1 MALTLIASPQD
12 FTPAYN
18 PCKFIYNST
27 NKNNEGFRYIFD
39 IYEQGTTNKI
49 AEYRV
54 LPTYGTGYGEVDLSK
69 LLSSK
74 LSVDFIPTNYSESDT
89 PNTRYNYDVKIGEEY
104 IVTYSYTANLQ
115 NNGGNVKITPT
126 IAHTFAVGDQ
136 VVVDAGI
143 NTLITGLWTVVAIT
157 GSTDFTISALWTNVT
172 DATENGSVTYAD
184 KRKTITRD
192 IEEELNKWVFNGA
205 LPWKMFNTYDLNN
218 YILDDPFAYFLTS
231 CPVRG
236 MVITP
241 NQEIWFNGFNNSVTG
256 RMIFTNSNGDVLK
269 YDVTNTELT
278 TQLQVAGPSLDL
290 TVLSG
295 SLPLIKDDTTYYDV
309 YFVDTELPTDS
320 ATYRFTIDQ
329 RCAINDFHLSFLD
342 RMGSWGSFAFQ
353 LRYTENG
360 SVVKQSFNKD
370 VQGYVK
376 GEDINQWLYDNTEA
390 GLTTYS
396 ITVEKTYTLNTNW
409 MTEEMA
415 IYFQELISSPSV
427 YFFNGS
433 EYLACQVMD
442 STFEVEKKRNK
453 NLFKKT
459 VTIKLANQDKVNI

>member
-1 MALTLIASPQD
+1 MAMTLIAQPQD

-39 IYEQGTTNKI
+39 VYEQGTANKI

-54 LPTYGTGYGEVDLSK
+54 LPTFGTGYGEVDLSK
-69 LLSSK
+69 LLGSK
-74 LSVDFIPTNYSESDT
+74 VSFDFLPFNYSEADT
-89 PNTRYNYDVKIGEEY
+89 PNTRYNYDVKVGEEY
-104 IVTYSYTANLQ
+104 IVTYNYTANLQ
-115 NNGGNVKITPT
+115 NNSGNVKITPT
-126 IAHTFAVGDQ
+126 AAHTFNVGDQ
-136 VVVDAGI
+136 VVVDAGT
-143 NTLITGLWTVVAIT
+143 NTLITGLWTVIAVT

-172 DATENGSVTYAD
+172 DPTENGSVTYAD
-184 KRKTITRD
+184 KRKTVTRD

-205 LPWKMFNTYDLNN
+205 RPWAKFNAYDLNT
-218 YILDDPFAYFLTS
+218 YLLDDEFALFLTS
-231 CPVRG
+231 CPTSG
-236 MVITP
+236 ITITP
-241 NQEIWFNGFNNSVTG
+241 NQEVWFNGFNNSVTG
-256 RMIFTNSNGDVLK
+256 RMVFNNSNGDSFY
-269 YDVTNTELT
+269 YDVTNTEIT
-278 TQLQVAGPSLDL
+278 TQLQVAGPNMNL

-295 SLPLIKDDTTYYDV
+295 SLPLIKDDTTYYEF
-309 YFVDTELPTDS
+309 YFIDASAPTDS
-320 ATYRFTIDQ
+320 ETYTFTIDQ
-329 RCAINDFHLSFLD
+329 RCAINDFHLTFLD

-370 VQGYVK
+370 VQGYVA
-376 GEDINQWLYDNTEA
+376 GGQWTYDNTEA

-396 ITVEKTYTLNTNW
+396 STVEKTYTLNTNW
-409 MTEEMA
+409 MSEEMA
-415 IYFQELISSPSV
+415 VYFQELISSPSV
-427 YFFNGS
+427 YFLNGR

>member
-1 MALTLIASPQD
+1 
-12 FTPAYN
+12 
-18 PCKFIYNST
+18 
-27 NKNNEGFRYIFD
+27 
-39 IYEQGTTNKI
+39 
-49 AEYRV
+49 
-54 LPTYGTGYGEVDLSK
+54 
-69 LLSSK
+69 
-74 LSVDFIPTNYSESDT
+74 
-89 PNTRYNYDVKIGEEY
+89 
-104 IVTYSYTANLQ
+104 
-115 NNGGNVKITPT
+115 
-126 IAHTFAVGDQ
+126 
-136 VVVDAGI
+136 
-143 NTLITGLWTVVAIT
+143 LW
-157 GSTDFTISALWTNVT
+157 SNVT

-205 LPWKMFNTYDLNN
+205 LPWKMFNTYDLNT
-218 YILDDPFAYFLTS
+218 YLLDDPFALFLTS
-231 CPVRG
+231 CPIRG

-256 RMIFTNSNGDVLK
+256 RVVFRNSNGNVFY

-278 TQLQVAGPSLDL
+278 TQLQVAGPNLEFDSPPIM
-290 TVLSG
+290 G
-295 SLPLIKDDTTYYDV
+295 YQLIEPDTTYYDF
-309 YFVDTELPTDS
+309 YFIDDTVPENS
-320 ATYRFTIDQ
+320 VTYRFYIDQ
-329 RCAINDFHLSFLD
+329 RCTINDFHLSFLD

-370 VQGYVK
+370 VQGYVDS
-376 GEDINQWLYDNTEA
+376 EQWTYDNTEA

-396 ITVEKTYTLNTNW
+396 STVEKTYTLNTNW

>member
-1 MALTLIASPQD
+1 MAMTLIAAPQD

-39 IYEQGTTNKI
+39 IYEAGTANKI

-74 LSVDFIPTNYSESDT
+74 VSVDFFPTNYSEADT
-89 PNTRYNYDVKIGEEY
+89 PNTRYEYDVKVGEEY
-104 IVTYSYTANLQ
+104 IVTYNYTATLT

-126 IAHTFAVGDQ
+126 AAHTFNVGDQ
-136 VVVDAGI
+136 VVVDAGT
-143 NTLITGLWTVVAIT
+143 NTLITGLWTVIAVT
-157 GSTDFTISALWTNVT
+157 GTTDLTISALWSNVV
-172 DATENGSVTYAD
+172 DPTENGTVTYAD
-184 KRKTITRD
+184 KRKTVTRD

-205 LPWKMFNTYDLNN
+205 LPWKMFNTYNLLT
-218 YILDDPFAYFLTS
+218 YVLDNPSALFLTS
-231 CPVRG
+231 CPQSG

-241 NQEIWFNGFNNSVTG
+241 TQDLWFNGMNLGVSG
-256 RMIFTNSNGDVLK
+256 KMIFTNSNGDVFK
-269 YDVTNTELT
+269 YDVTNTEIT
-278 TQLQVAGPSLDL
+278 TQLKVAGRMTLEE
-290 TVLSG
+290 LSG
-295 SLPLIKDDTTYYDV
+295 TLPLVKDDTTYYDV
-309 YFVDTELPTDS
+309 YFIDADVPTDS
-320 ATYRFTIDQ
+320 ATWRFTIDQ
-329 RCAINDFHLSFLD
+329 RCAINDFHLTFLD

-360 SVVKQSFNKD
+360 TATKQAFNKD
-370 VQGYVK
+370 VQGYVAD
-376 GEDINQWLYDNTEA
+376 GQWTYDNTEA

-396 ITVEKTYTLNTNW
+396 SVVEKTFTLNSNW
-409 MTEEMA
+409 ITEEMA
-415 IYFQELISSPSV
+415 VYFQELISSPSV
-427 YFFNGS
+427 YFWNGE

-442 STFEVEKKRNK
+442 NSFEVEKKRNK
-453 NLFKKT
+453 NLFRKT

>member
-1 MALTLIASPQD
+1 MAMTLIAAPQD

-39 IYEQGTTNKI
+39 VYEQGTANKI

-69 LLSSK
+69 LLGSK
-74 LSVDFIPTNYSESDT
+74 VSFDFLPTNVSEADT

-115 NNGGNVKITPT
+115 NNSGNVKITPT
-126 IAHTFAVGDQ
+126 AAHTFAVGDQ
-136 VVVDAGI
+136 VVVDAGT
-143 NTLITGLWTVVAIT
+143 NTLITGLWTVVAVT
-157 GSTDFTISALWTNVT
+157 GTTDFTISALWTNVT
-172 DATENGSVTYAD
+172 DPTENGTVTYAD
-184 KRKTITRD
+184 KRKTVTRD
-192 IEEELNKWVFNGA
+192 IATELNKWVFNGA
-205 LPWKMFNTYDLNN
+205 RPWALFNTYDLNT
-218 YILDDPFAYFLTS
+218 YLLDDDSALFLTS
-231 CPVRG
+231 CPTSG
-236 MVITP
+236 ITITR
-241 NQEIWFNGFNNSVTG
+241 NQEMWFNGFNNSVTG
-256 RMIFTNSNGDVLK
+256 RMVFNNSNGDSFY

-278 TQLQVAGPSLDL
+278 TQLQVAGPNLNL

-295 SLPLIKDDTTYYDV
+295 SLPLVKGDTNYYDF
-309 YFVDTELPTDS
+309 YFIDASAPTDS
-320 ATYRFTIDQ
+320 TTYRFNIDQ
-329 RCAINDFHLSFLD
+329 RCAINDFHLTFLD

-360 SVVKQSFNKD
+360 SVVKQAFNKD
-370 VQGYVK
+370 VQGFVSGTEWTYA
-376 GEDINQWLYDNTEA
+376 NTEA

-396 ITVEKTYTLNTNW
+396 STVEKTYTLNTNW
-409 MTEEMA
+409 MSEEMA
-415 IYFQELISSPSV
+415 VYFQELISSPSV
-427 YFFNGS
+427 YFWNGY
-433 EYLACQVMD
+433 EYLACQVVD
-442 STFEVEKKRNK
+442 NSFEVEKKRNK

>member
-1 MALTLIASPQD
+1 MAMTLIAAPQD

-39 IYEQGTTNKI
+39 VYEQGTANKI

-74 LSVDFIPTNYSESDT
+74 VLVDFFPTNYSESDT

-115 NNGGNVKITPT
+115 DNSGNVKITPT
-126 IAHTFAVGDQ
+126 VAHTFQVGDQ
-136 VVVDAGI
+136 VVVDAGT
-143 NTLITGLWTVVAIT
+143 NSLITGLWTVVAVT

-172 DATENGSVTYAD
+172 DPTENGTVTYAD
-184 KRKTITRD
+184 KRKTVTRD
-192 IEEELNKWVFNGA
+192 IEEELNMWVFNGA
-205 LPWKMFNTYDLNN
+205 RPWALFNTYDL
-218 YILDDPFAYFLTS
+218 YTYLLDDDNAYFLTS
-231 CPVRG
+231 CPERN

-241 NQEIWFNGFNNSVTG
+241 DQDIWFNGFNAGVTG
-256 RMIFTNSNGDVLK
+256 RMIFTNSNGDVFK
-269 YDVTNTELT
+269 YDVNNTELT
-278 TQLQVAGPSLDL
+278 TQLKVAGRMELD
-290 TVLSG
+290 VISG
-295 SLPLIKDDTTYYDV
+295 SLPLIQNDTTYYDV
-309 YFVDTELPTDS
+309 YFIDDEVPPNS
-320 ATYRFTIDQ
+320 RRYRFTIDQ
-329 RCAINDFHLSFLD
+329 RCVINNFWLTFLD
-342 RMGSWGSFAFQ
+342 RTGSWGSFAFQ

-370 VQGYVK
+370 VQGSVVD
-376 GEDINQWLYDNTEA
+376 GQWTYDNTEA

-396 ITVEKTYTLNTNW
+396 STVEKTYTLNTNW
-409 MTEEMA
+409 MSEEMA
-415 IYFQELISSPSV
+415 VYFQELISSPSV
-427 YFFNGS
+427 YFWNGQ

-442 STFEVEKKRNK
+442 STFEVEKQRNK